1 MTTQADQKLVEKGE
15 VKAAPEFGDEE
26 WELIGNSIVT
36 LKEKRK
42 QKREQTGLGK
52 KWEEIDRQLRME
64 PRNPFKMLP
73 NGKPDV
79 KRAWMAEMELPL
91 QAQTLEILTT
101 DARRLT
107 IPDTGTW
114 YEATVE
120 LSDEYTRD
128 LQGFDLDVL
137 GNIRETDKAPAARIA
152 GDDNDLPSL
161 FLQDQAN
168 KLLQGVQDYFRMQY
182 DFGQTLD
189 EINAESFKYGTGI
202 GRGRIV
208 TKDQILS
215 IASGDISERTK
226 FPALIPVSIKN
237 TYLDDSP
244 HAVLHEGYAYDA
256 GVIQERN
263 VKLDAITIAAKK
275 GKDLGGANSVDG
287 GWMPEN
293 LKDFDSKNN
302 DELELLEFEGDLIV
316 PRKTQG
322 SIFQRGVLVTV
333 VVGKGGDNK
342 RCIRVI
348 RFRFRKTPF
357 NSYIT
362 FPYHCEDVNDA
373 YATSPL
379 MKGRPI
385 QMAAVDALN
394 RIMDSGALRSGP
406 PVAYDRTDMWFAQ
419 RGGPHIR
426 PFAKWGTVGPIE
438 VYDELGG
445 DPSALL
451 TVFGNLVQLYY
462 DVTGAT
468 PARLGAETKSHTTAF
483 AKQVE
488 DQRGQSRTVDYV
500 RNSLSGPLTRWLYME
515 KDLLRMTLTRSP
527 QSVFI
532 PDFKAWMEVTKDV
545 LPKNA
550 WYNAVGA
557 AGPLE
562 ESRRRAER
570 FQAAQSALQID
581 LLRLQAG
588 QPPVLDTAKMIDA
601 LLSEGGW
608 TDIDALKSESA
619 VLGDTQG
626 GAAPAGPGDAT
637 ALPAALQAV
646 GQNVA
651 AGL

>member
-15 VKAAPEFGDEE
+15 VKEVGAFGDKE
-26 WELIGNSIVT
+26 WELVANHI
-36 LKEKRK
+36 LKLWTERK
-42 QKREQTGLGK
+42 LTREQNGLKK

-73 NGKPDV
+73 SGKPDV
-79 KRAWMAEMELPL
+79 KRRWMAEMELPL

-114 YEATVE
+114 YEAKVE

-128 LQGFDLDVL
+128 LQGFDLDVT
-137 GNIRETDKAPAARIA
+137 GGIRETDKAPAARIA

-189 EINAESFKYGTGI
+189 EINAEAFKYGTGI
-202 GRGRIV
+202 GRGRVV
-208 TKDQILS
+208 TKPQILS
-215 IASGDISERTK
+215 IASGDIGENTK
-226 FPALIPVSIKN
+226 FPALLPVSIKN

-244 HAVLHEGYAYDA
+244 HAVLHEGMAYDG
-256 GVIQERN
+256 GVIQERT
-263 VKLDAITIAAKK
+263 VKLDAVVLAATK
-275 GKDLGGANSVDG
+275 GSSAGPNSVDG
-287 GWMPEN
+287 GWMPDN

-302 DELELLEFEGDLIV
+302 DELDVLEFEGDLIV
-316 PRKTQG
+316 PRKTNG
-322 SIFQRGVLVTV
+322 SIVQRGVLVTV

-342 RCIRVI
+342 RCTRVI

-357 NSYIT
+357 SSYIT

-379 MKGRPI
+379 MKGRPV

-394 RIMDSGALRSGP
+394 RIMDAGALQTGP
-406 PVAYDRTDMWFAQ
+406 PVGYDRTDMWFAQ
-419 RGGPHIR
+419 RGGPQIA
-426 PFAKWGTVGPIE
+426 PFARWGTVGQINVHNE
-438 VYDELGG
+438 IGG
-445 DPSALL
+445 DINGLL
-451 TVFGNLVQLYY
+451 SVFGNLVQLYY

-515 KDLLRMTLTRSP
+515 KDLLRMTLTTSP

-532 PDFKAWMEVTKDV
+532 PAFEAWMEVTKDV

-550 WYNAVGA
+550 WYEAIGA

-562 ESRRRAER
+562 EERKKAQR
-570 FQAAQSALQID
+570 FQSAQSALQID
-581 LLRLQAG
+581 LLGIQQGEPA
-588 QPPVLDTAKMIDA
+588 VLSRAKLIDA

-619 VLGDTQG
+619 VLGNQQG
-626 GAAPAGPGDAT
+626 GAPPAGGGNAA

-646 GQNVA
+646 SQTVA
-651 AGL
+651 AGR